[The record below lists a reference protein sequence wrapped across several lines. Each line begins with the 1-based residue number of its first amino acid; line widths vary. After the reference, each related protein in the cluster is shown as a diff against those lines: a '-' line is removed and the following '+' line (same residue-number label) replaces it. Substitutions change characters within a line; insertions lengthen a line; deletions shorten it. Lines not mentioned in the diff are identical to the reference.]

1 MFADPLTQRLADFV
15 IGLGIDVTAGEL
27 PDDTFLPG
35 VDIRF
40 GGLVID
46 EQRLAHP
53 GDILHEAG
61 HIAVTEPEGRK
72 AERLEPTD
80 GEEMATLAWSWAALT
95 HLELDPGVVFHPEG
109 YKGDAGWLVETFTSG
124 GAIGVPLLQFYG
136 LALEPRQ
143 AAERGVAPFPHML
156 RWLR

>member
-1 MFADPLTQRLADFV
+1 MTQRLVDFV
-15 IGLGIDVTAGEL
+15 VGLGITVRKGEL

-35 VDIRF
+35 LDIRF

-46 EQRLAHP
+46 EDQLAHP

-80 GEEMATLAWSWAALT
+80 GEEIATLAWSWAALT
-95 HLELDPGVVFHPEG
+95 HLGLDPAVVFHAEG
-109 YKGDAGWLVETFTSG
+109 YKGGSESLIQTFQSG
-124 GAIGVPLLQFYG
+124 ATLGQPLLQYYG
-136 LALEPRQ
+136 LTFEPRL
-143 AAERGVAPFPHML
+143 AAEHGVEPFPHML